1 MTAKRTES
9 DMQRS
14 IKQGDFV
21 VSLAGRDRGRTFIV
35 TGICG
40 DGYVLIADGKL
51 RKVEKP
57 KRKKLKHLSP
67 AGGSCPDT
75 DKLTNRKAK
84 AEIRRFRESTE
95 TVS

>member
-1 MTAKRTES
+1 MTAKQTEC
-9 DMQRS
+9 DMQQS
-14 IKQGDFV
+14 INEGDFV

-35 TGICG
+35 TKDCG

-57 KRKKLKHLSP
+57 KRKKQKHLAP

-75 DKLTNRKAK
+75 AKLTNRKAS
-84 AEIRRFRESTE
+84 AEIRRFRESSE